1 MLLFK
6 NLITRSSSLTTMIHT
21 SPSLRYF
28 AASSSSEKKGVLGE
42 GLRTDE
48 EMKIPYSEQRTF
60 KREDEGM
67 GGRAQESTSS
77 FGGLK
82 NSGAPKKEE

>member
-6 NLITRSSSLTTMIHT
+6 NLINRSGSRTTIIHA

-28 AASSSSEKKGVLGE
+28 SAAFSSEKKGHLGE

-48 EMKIPYSEQRTF
+48 EMKIPHGEQRTF

-82 NSGAPKKEE
+82 HSEAPKNEV